1 MDTPSNLDF
10 SLFYKAFRRFVGIL
24 PWNTC
29 FKIMKKGSK
38 TAISSKGYP
47 HSTDTATKT
56 AKSPV
61 SMWKSNCK
69 KLQLLP
75 FAYSK
80 AELLPYICPI
90 DSRFISKF
98 FLSHVRGNPCIYHST
113 LYRQEDNSLS
123 FQYALLQDSIHF
135 AWSSGS
141 TPLLGSVSRKPFS
154 QGR

>member
-47 HSTDTATKT
+47 HSTDKATKT

-113 LYRQEDNSLS
+113 
-123 FQYALLQDSIHF
+123 DSIHLRSNIF
-135 AWSSGS
+135 PFFFKFRIFNCSFKSSLNS
-141 TPLLGSVSRKPFS
+141 LIYFPSFLKNSFLT
-154 QGR
+154 